1 MDQRI
6 GSYSCKSKSNRWT
19 MVSLAY
25 ALDTACKNS
34 QTVVAI
40 NNGQN
45 PCKTNSF
52 GYLCELGKALVV
64 PHMNNRS
71 LIGLQSAILKKRA
84 MFLGLPLPGE
94 VPQEALP
101 SMTRHPKQGDA
112 KRICHVCY
120 SQLPHEDR
128 RKAKVI
134 KKWQ

>member
-1 MDQRI
+1 MD
-6 GSYSCKSKSNRWT
+6 
-19 MVSLAY
+19 LAR
-25 ALDTACKNS
+25 
-34 QTVVAI
+34 
-40 NNGQN
+40 
-45 PCKTNSF
+45 
-52 GYLCELGKALVV
+52 ALVLSF
-64 PHMNNRS
+64 MKNRP
-71 LIGLQSAILKKRA
+71 IAGLQSSILKKRA

-112 KRICHVCY
+112 KRICHVCC